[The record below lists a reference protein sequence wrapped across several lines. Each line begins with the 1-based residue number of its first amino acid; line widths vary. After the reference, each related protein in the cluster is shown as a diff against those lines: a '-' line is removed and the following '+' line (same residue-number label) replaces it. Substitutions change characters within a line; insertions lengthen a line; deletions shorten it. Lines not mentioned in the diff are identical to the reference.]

1 MPSDPSTITALEQ
14 IALRLRIASIRAT
27 SKAGS
32 GHPSSCCSAADIVA
46 ALFFAQMRFDPRNPQ
61 HDENDRF
68 VLSKGHAAP
77 LLYAV
82 WAEAGYVPADELLN
96 LRAIDSDLEGH
107 PTPRLPFV
115 DVATG
120 SLGQGIC
127 AAVGIALNARRIG
140 SDYRTYVLVGDGESA
155 EGSVWEAA
163 QVAQRYALDNLCAIT
178 DVNGFGQSRATQWGH
193 DMDAYR
199 ARWDAFGWHA
209 IVVDGHDMRQ
219 IVDALD
225 EAARTRGRPTMI
237 LARTLKGKGVALF
250 EGKDGW
256 HGKPIPPGD
265 QLDAALADIG
275 VVLNDGAPAPAI
287 PPPPARA
294 QAPAPTPSGPPTLPE
309 PPAYALGD
317 KVATR
322 AAYGAALAALGNA
335 DTRIVA
341 LDADVSNSTFS
352 QDFEA
357 AHADRFYETYIAEQV
372 MAGMAMGLASRG
384 AIPFPS
390 TFAAFLMRA
399 ADFIRMA
406 GIGRMNITFAGS
418 HAGVSIGQDGPSQ
431 MALEDLAM
439 MRAVP
444 GCAVLYP
451 SDAVSAVRLVEAAA
465 GYDGM
470 TYIRTTRPATP
481 VIYRPDEPFPIGGSN
496 ARISGRRGDR
506 GRRRHHVVRGAQ
518 GARPARR
525 GGDRAARDRRL
536 LRSAD
541 RPRDAPRGRAP
552 DGQPPDHRRGP
563 LRRRRPRRRRQRSR
577 GPRRHRRRSSR
588 RSRSAPKRPSRRS
601 PGSLRDLR
609 QPYCRRRPPAGRRL
623 QLAVGR
629 YAGLQAGIRHCRCAI
644 VLRVGARP

>member
-127 AAVGIALNARRIG
+127 AAVGTALNARRIG

-209 IVVDGHDMRQ
+209 IVVDGHDMRE

-451 SDAVSAVRLVEAAA
+451 SDAVSAARLVEAAA

-481 VIYRPDEPFPIGGSN
+481 VIYRPDEPFPIGGSK
-496 ARISGRRGDR
+496 
-506 GRRRHHVVRGAQ
+506 VVRESPDDAATVVAAGITLFEALKAHDLLAAEGIALRVIDAYSVQ
-518 GARPARR
+518 PI
-525 GGDRAARDRRL
+525 DRATLLAAAHQTGNRLITVEDHYAAGGLGDAVSEAVGPEGIAVERLAVREVPRSGPPADLLDRYGI
-536 LRSAD
+536 SAS
-541 RPRDAPRGRAP
+541 RIAAAV
-552 DGQPPDHRRGP
+552 
-563 LRRRRPRRRRQRSR
+563 RRQVAAT
-577 GPRRHRRRSSR
+577 SS
-588 RSRSAPKRPSRRS
+588 P
-601 PGSLRDLR
+601 
-609 QPYCRRRPPAGRRL
+609 
-623 QLAVGR
+623 
-629 YAGLQAGIRHCRCAI
+629 
-644 VLRVGARP
+644 

>member
-1 MPSDPSTITALEQ
+1 MPSDPSTIAALEQ
-14 IALRLRIASIRAT
+14 VALRLRVASIRAT
-27 SKAGS
+27 SQAGS
-32 GHPSSCCSAADIVA
+32 GHPSSCCSAADAVA

-61 HDENDRF
+61 HDDNDRF

-77 LLYAV
+77 LLYAA

-127 AAVGIALNARRIG
+127 AAIGIALNARRIG
-140 SDYRTYVLVGDGESA
+140 SDYRTYVLIGDGESA

-178 DVNGFGQSRATQWGH
+178 DVNAYGQSRATQWGH
-193 DMDAYR
+193 DMEAYR
-199 ARWDAFGWHA
+199 ARWDGFGWHA
-209 IVVDGHDMRQ
+209 VVVDGHDMRQ

-237 LARTLKGKGVALF
+237 LARTLKGKGVALI

-256 HGKPIPPGD
+256 HGKPIPPGEP
-265 QLDAALADIG
+265 LDAALAELDAQRIP
-275 VVLNDGAPAPAI
+275 GAAAPEI
-287 PPPPARA
+287 PPPPARSTPPP
-294 QAPAPTPSGPPTLPE
+294 APAPSGPPRLPS
-309 PPAYALGD
+309 PPAYAPGD

-322 AAYGAALAALGNA
+322 AAYGVALAALGSA
-335 DTRIVA
+335 DPRIVA

-372 MAGMAMGLASRG
+372 MAGMAMGFASRG

-390 TFAAFLMRA
+390 TFAAFLTRA
-399 ADFIRMA
+399 ADFVRMA

-418 HAGVSIGQDGPSQ
+418 HAGVSIGEDGPSQ

-451 SDAVSAVRLVEAAA
+451 CDGVSAARLVEAAA
-465 GYDGM
+465 GYEGM
-470 TYIRTTRPATP
+470 AYIRTTRPATP
-481 VIYRPDEPFPIGGSN
+481 VIYGPDEAFPIGGSK
-496 ARISGRRGDR
+496 
-506 GRRRHHVVRGAQ
+506 VVRESPDDAATVVAAGITLFEALKAHDVLAADGIALRVIDAYSVQ
-518 GARPARR
+518 PI
-525 GGDRAARDRRL
+525 DRATLLAAAAQTGNRL
-536 LRSAD
+536 ITVEDHYAAGGLG
-541 RPRDAPRGRAP
+541 DAVSEAVAP
-552 DGQPPDHRRGP
+552 DGIAVERLAVREVPRSGPPAVLLDRYGISANRIVAAV
-563 LRRRRPRRRRQRSR
+563 RRQVAAA
-577 GPRRHRRRSSR
+577 SSVE
-588 RSRSAPKRPSRRS
+588 A
-601 PGSLRDLR
+601 
-609 QPYCRRRPPAGRRL
+609 
-623 QLAVGR
+623 
-629 YAGLQAGIRHCRCAI
+629 
-644 VLRVGARP
+644 ARPDRSELIAEADRAR

>member
-1 MPSDPSTITALEQ
+1 M
-14 IALRLRIASIRAT
+14 
-27 SKAGS
+27 
-32 GHPSSCCSAADIVA
+32 
-46 ALFFAQMRFDPRNPQ
+46 
-61 HDENDRF
+61 
-68 VLSKGHAAP
+68 
-77 LLYAV
+77 
-82 WAEAGYVPADELLN
+82 
-96 LRAIDSDLEGH
+96 
-107 PTPRLPFV
+107 
-115 DVATG
+115 
-120 SLGQGIC
+120 
-127 AAVGIALNARRIG
+127 
-140 SDYRTYVLVGDGESA
+140 
-155 EGSVWEAA
+155 
-163 QVAQRYALDNLCAIT
+163 
-178 DVNGFGQSRATQWGH
+178 
-193 DMDAYR
+193 
-199 ARWDAFGWHA
+199 
-209 IVVDGHDMRQ
+209 
-219 IVDALD
+219 
-225 EAARTRGRPTMI
+225 
-237 LARTLKGKGVALF
+237 
-250 EGKDGW
+250 
-256 HGKPIPPGD
+256 
-265 QLDAALADIG
+265 
-275 VVLNDGAPAPAI
+275 VLNDGAPAPAI

-451 SDAVSAVRLVEAAA
+451 SDAVSAARLVEAAA

-481 VIYRPDEPFPIGGSN
+481 VIYRPDEPFPIGGSK
-496 ARISGRRGDR
+496 
-506 GRRRHHVVRGAQ
+506 VVRESPDDAATVVAAGITLFEALKAHDLLAAEGIALRVIDAYSVQ
-518 GARPARR
+518 PI
-525 GGDRAARDRRL
+525 DRATLLAAAHQTGNRL
-536 LRSAD
+536 ITVEDHYAAGGLG
-541 RPRDAPRGRAP
+541 DAVSEAVAP
-552 DGQPPDHRRGP
+552 DGIAVDRLAVREVPEAALLPISWIATGSPPAVSPPPSAGRLP
-563 LRRRRPRRRRQRSR
+563 P
-577 GPRRHRRRSSR
+577 PVP
-588 RSRSAPKRPSRRS
+588 RSRSPSHGAPAPDRHPVLVCRPPDRH
-601 PGSLRDLR
+601 PVLV
-609 QPYCRRRPPAGRRL
+609 RRPPDRIP
-623 QLAVGR
+623 
-629 YAGLQAGIRHCRCAI
+629 YWCAGLQAGIRHCRCAI
-644 VLRVGARP
+644 VLRAGAS

>member
-1 MPSDPSTITALEQ
+1 MPSDPPTITALQ
-14 IALRLRIASIRAT
+14 QVALRFRIASIRAT
-27 SKAGS
+27 SRAGS
-32 GHPSSCCSAADIVA
+32 GHPSSCCSAADVVA

-61 HDENDRF
+61 HDDNDRF

-77 LLYAV
+77 LLYAA
-82 WAEAGYVPADELLN
+82 WAEAGYLPVDELLN

-127 AAVGIALNARRIG
+127 AAIGIALNARRIG
-140 SDYRTYVLVGDGESA
+140 SDYRTYVLIGDGESA

-163 QVAQRYALDNLCAIT
+163 QVAQRYALDSLCAVT
-178 DVNGFGQSRATQWGH
+178 DVNGYGQSRATQWGH

-199 ARWDAFGWHA
+199 VRWEAFGWHT

-237 LARTLKGKGVALF
+237 LARTLKGKGVALI

-265 QLDAALADIG
+265 PLDTALADLDAQR
-275 VVLNDGAPAPAI
+275 VPGAAAPEI

-294 QAPAPTPSGPPTLPE
+294 DSISAGTEPSVAPAPNGPPRLPA
-309 PPAYALGD
+309 PPPYMPGD

-322 AAYGAALAALGNA
+322 AAYGVALAALGSA
-335 DTRIVA
+335 DARIVA

-357 AHADRFYETYIAEQV
+357 VHANRFYETYIAEQV

-390 TFAAFLMRA
+390 TFAAFLTRA
-399 ADFIRMA
+399 ADFVRMA
-406 GIGRMNITFAGS
+406 GIGGMNITFAGS
-418 HAGVSIGQDGPSQ
+418 HAGVSIGEDGPSQ

-439 MRAVP
+439 MRTVP
-444 GCAVLYP
+444 GCVVLYP
-451 SDAVSAVRLVEAAA
+451 SDGVSAARVVEAAA

-481 VIYRPDEPFPIGGSN
+481 VIYEPDEPFPIGGSK
-496 ARISGRRGDR
+496 
-506 GRRRHHVVRGAQ
+506 VVRESPDDVATVVAAGITLFEALKAHDLLAAEGIALRIIDAYSVQ
-518 GARPARR
+518 PI
-525 GGDRAARDRRL
+525 DRATLLDAARQTGSRLITVEDHYAAGGLGDAVSEAVGPEGIAVERLAVREVPRSGPPADLLDRYGI
-536 LRSAD
+536 SAS
-541 RPRDAPRGRAP
+541 RIAAAV
-552 DGQPPDHRRGP
+552 
-563 LRRRRPRRRRQRSR
+563 RRQVAAA
-577 GPRRHRRRSSR
+577 SSMR
-588 RSRSAPKRPSRRS
+588 
-601 PGSLRDLR
+601 
-609 QPYCRRRPPAGRRL
+609 
-623 QLAVGR
+623 
-629 YAGLQAGIRHCRCAI
+629 
-644 VLRVGARP
+644 

>member
-209 IVVDGHDMRQ
+209 IVVDGHDMRE

-256 HGKPIPPGD
+256 HGKPIPP
-265 QLDAALADIG
+265 
-275 VVLNDGAPAPAI
+275 AI
-287 PPPPARA
+287 SS
-294 QAPAPTPSGPPTLPE
+294 TPRS
-309 PPAYALGD
+309 
-317 KVATR
+317 
-322 AAYGAALAALGNA
+322 
-335 DTRIVA
+335 
-341 LDADVSNSTFS
+341 
-352 QDFEA
+352 
-357 AHADRFYETYIAEQV
+357 
-372 MAGMAMGLASRG
+372 
-384 AIPFPS
+384 
-390 TFAAFLMRA
+390 
-399 ADFIRMA
+399 
-406 GIGRMNITFAGS
+406 
-418 HAGVSIGQDGPSQ
+418 
-431 MALEDLAM
+431 
-439 MRAVP
+439 
-444 GCAVLYP
+444 
-451 SDAVSAVRLVEAAA
+451 
-465 GYDGM
+465 
-470 TYIRTTRPATP
+470 
-481 VIYRPDEPFPIGGSN
+481 
-496 ARISGRRGDR
+496 RIS
-506 GRRRHHVVRGAQ
+506 AW
-518 GARPARR
+518 
-525 GGDRAARDRRL
+525 
-536 LRSAD
+536 
-541 RPRDAPRGRAP
+541 
-552 DGQPPDHRRGP
+552 
-563 LRRRRPRRRRQRSR
+563 
-577 GPRRHRRRSSR
+577 
-588 RSRSAPKRPSRRS
+588 
-601 PGSLRDLR
+601 
-609 QPYCRRRPPAGRRL
+609 Y
-623 QLAVGR
+623 
-629 YAGLQAGIRHCRCAI
+629 
-644 VLRVGARP
+644 

>member
-1 MPSDPSTITALEQ
+1 MPSDPSTIAALEQ
-14 IALRLRIASIRAT
+14 VALRLRVASIRAT
-27 SKAGS
+27 SQAGS
-32 GHPSSCCSAADIVA
+32 GHPSSCCSAADAVA

-61 HDENDRF
+61 HDDNDRF

-77 LLYAV
+77 LLYAA

-127 AAVGIALNARRIG
+127 AAIGIALNARRIG
-140 SDYRTYVLVGDGESA
+140 SDYRTYVLIGDGESA

-178 DVNGFGQSRATQWGH
+178 DVNAYGQSRATQWGH
-193 DMDAYR
+193 DMEAYR
-199 ARWDAFGWHA
+199 ARWEGFGWHA
-209 IVVDGHDMRQ
+209 VVVDGHDMRQ

-237 LARTLKGKGVALF
+237 LARTLKGKGVALI

-256 HGKPIPPGD
+256 HGKPIPPGEP
-265 QLDAALADIG
+265 LDAALAELDAQRIP
-275 VVLNDGAPAPAI
+275 GAAAPEI
-287 PPPPARA
+287 PPPPARSTPSP
-294 QAPAPTPSGPPTLPE
+294 APAPSGPPRLPST
-309 PPAYALGD
+309 PAYAPGD

-322 AAYGAALAALGNA
+322 AAYGVALAALGSA
-335 DTRIVA
+335 DPRIVA

-372 MAGMAMGLASRG
+372 MAGMAMGFASRG

-390 TFAAFLMRA
+390 TFAAFLTRA
-399 ADFIRMA
+399 ADFVRMA

-418 HAGVSIGQDGPSQ
+418 HAGVSIGEDGPSQ

-451 SDAVSAVRLVEAAA
+451 CDGVSAARLVEAAA
-465 GYDGM
+465 GYEGM
-470 TYIRTTRPATP
+470 AYIRTTRPATP
-481 VIYRPDEPFPIGGSN
+481 VIYGPDEAFPIGGSK
-496 ARISGRRGDR
+496 
-506 GRRRHHVVRGAQ
+506 VVRESPDDAATVVAAGITLFEALKAHELLAAESVALRVIDAYSVQ
-518 GARPARR
+518 PI
-525 GGDRAARDRRL
+525 DRATLLAAAAQTGNRL
-536 LRSAD
+536 ITVEDHYAAGGLG
-541 RPRDAPRGRAP
+541 DAVSEAVAP
-552 DGQPPDHRRGP
+552 DGIAVERLAVREVPRSGPPAVLLDRYGISANRIVAAV
-563 LRRRRPRRRRQRSR
+563 RRQVAAT
-577 GPRRHRRRSSR
+577 SS
-588 RSRSAPKRPSRRS
+588 A
-601 PGSLRDLR
+601 
-609 QPYCRRRPPAGRRL
+609 
-623 QLAVGR
+623 
-629 YAGLQAGIRHCRCAI
+629 
-644 VLRVGARP
+644 